1 MKREIYTLNQYG
13 HIEIN
18 LKNIMNKK
26 NVSRNA
32 LARAINARFEV
43 IDKWYNGH
51 VEKIDADV
59 LARIC
64 FVLECSP
71 SDIIIYKLD
80 TFSSHPHSG

>member
-1 MKREIYTLNQYG
+1 MNNELFTIKKYG

-18 LKNIMNKK
+18 IKPIMDKKNI
-26 NVSRNA
+26 SRNA

-64 FVLECSP
+64 YVLECNP
-71 SDIIIYKLD
+71 ADIIIYK
-80 TFSSHPHSG
+80 TTE

>member
-13 HIEIN
+13 HVEIN
-18 LKNIMNKK
+18 IKEIMDKK

-32 LARAINARFEV
+32 LARAINTRFEA

-51 VEKIDADV
+51 VGKIDADV

-64 FVLECSP
+64 FV
-71 SDIIIYKLD
+71 
-80 TFSSHPHSG
+80 